1 MRGFLYLCLLL
12 IVTGVRASEAES
24 ARMLVHTLNYLS
36 SDYGNAV
43 KGGKVVNAE
52 EYEEMGEFCENAN
65 KYFSEYAKGWKKEDS
80 AEVAVLIGRI
90 SLLVEQKAPADS
102 IAAVCRKTNL
112 KIIAATGLKT
122 YPTSYPDIE
131 KGKKIFA
138 AECTKC
144 HGKDGY
150 GDGPEGLELDP
161 KPRNFHD
168 NTRMQ
173 FISASHIFN
182 TVRLG
187 VEGTGMVAIP
197 YLEDEEVWDVAFY
210 VLSLRHQGQK
220 TEALNQ
226 EIPLEKIA
234 TSSDAELLAQGIS
247 QNRLAALRTSVKAT
261 AQNTFLSKAMAHLND
276 AEAFFKSGDYRKASD
291 KLSLAYLEGVEPIEM
306 ELNAT
311 DPELKEDIE
320 HSIQQLRKLIKEK
333 ASAERFTLEI
343 AELTETLHKAE
354 QLLQGK
360 EYSFVMAF
368 LMTISILLREGLE
381 AFLIIMVMLS
391 VLRAAS
397 QKSSKTV
404 HAGWLTAVFTGV
416 ALWFIM
422 GELIPQNIQKMEL
435 LESGISLLAVAMLL
449 YVGFW
454 LHSKSEAGK
463 WKAYVTNM
471 MNGAIS
477 GEGRWGLFAL
487 SFFVT
492 FREVFESVLFLS
504 ALHIE
509 SGGSQS
515 LAIVSGVVMA
525 FAIVLL
531 LAFIVMKFS
540 ARLPVPRLFKISS
553 VVMAVLAVVL
563 MGKAIHSLQEVGVVA
578 VHACPVIRIEMLG
591 IYPTW
596 ESVSAQLVVAL
607 IVFFISSRK
616 P

>member
-1 MRGFLYLCLLL
+1 MRWFLYLCLLL
-12 IVTGVRASEAES
+12 TFSNVRASGAES

-43 KGGKVVNAE
+43 SEGKVVNAE
-52 EYEEMGEFCENAN
+52 EYEEMEEFCENAN

-80 AEVAVLIGRI
+80 AEVAVLLGTI
-90 SLLVEQKAPADS
+90 SRMVEMKAPADS
-102 IAAVCRKTNL
+102 IAVICRKTNL
-112 KIIAATGLKT
+112 QIIAATGLKT
-122 YPTSYPDIE
+122 YPSSHPDIE

-150 GDGPEGLELDP
+150 GDGSEGLELNP

-168 NTRMQ
+168 NSRMQ

-210 VLSLRHQGQK
+210 VLSLRYQGQK

-226 EIPLEKIA
+226 DISLEKIA
-234 TSSDAELLAQGIS
+234 TNSDAELSTQGIS
-247 QNRLAALRTSVKAT
+247 QNQLAALRTTVQSSIK
-261 AQNTFLSKAMAHLND
+261 NTFLSKAMAHLND
-276 AEAFFKSGDYRKASD
+276 AQVFFKTGDYRQASD
-291 KLSLAYLEGVEPIEM
+291 KVSLAYLEGVEPIEM
-306 ELNAT
+306 QLNAS
-311 DPELKEDIE
+311 DPELKEEIE
-320 HSIQQLRKLIKEK
+320 RSIQQLRKLIKEK
-333 ASAERFTLEI
+333 ASADQFAIEVSELNNTLQQ
-343 AELTETLHKAE
+343 AE

-391 VLRAAS
+391 VLRAAAH
-397 QKSSKTV
+397 KSSKPV

-416 ALWFIM
+416 ALWFVM
-422 GELIPQNIQKMEL
+422 GNLIPQNIQKMEL
-435 LESGISLLAVAMLL
+435 LEAGISLLAVAMLL

-487 SFFVT
+487 AFFVT

-515 LAIVSGVVMA
+515 MAIVSGVIMA

-596 ESVSAQLVVAL
+596 ESISAQLVVAL
-607 IVFFISSRK
+607 IVFFISNRK
-616 P
+616 S